1 LNEEMECQPLYVVA
15 TQNLYTKPPTAYTLT
30 IYNFPTSQTIETRQ
44 VRPGCGQVPYA
55 RL

>member
-1 LNEEMECQPLYVVA
+1 MECQPLYVVA
-15 TQNLYTKPPTAYTLT
+15 TLNLYTKPHTGYALT
-30 IYNFPTSQTIETRQ
+30 VYNFPTSQTIETRQ

>member
-1 LNEEMECQPLYVVA
+1 MESQPLYVVA
-15 TQNLYTKPPTAYTLT
+15 TLNLYTKPLTGYALT